1 MGVFPFMISALI
13 YRNIDR
19 MKANE
24 LMMIGEPIDAGEA
37 ARLNIVN
44 AVVPAAEFEH
54 GRPRLGAQG
63 GSEVAA
69 ADANGEGRHQCD
81 A

>member
-1 MGVFPFMISALI
+1 MISALI

-24 LMMIGEPIDAGEA
+24 LMMMGEHIDAVGR
-37 ARLNIVN
+37 RLNIVN

-63 GSEVAA
+63 GREVAA